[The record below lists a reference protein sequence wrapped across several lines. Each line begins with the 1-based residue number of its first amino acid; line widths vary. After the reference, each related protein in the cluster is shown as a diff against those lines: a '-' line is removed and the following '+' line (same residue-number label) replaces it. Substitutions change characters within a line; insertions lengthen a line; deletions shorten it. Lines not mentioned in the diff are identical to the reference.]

1 MLYLLLLAFVS
12 GMRFSEMIALKR
24 KDFDFEKNLMT
35 ISKARG
41 YSSNMGDGEQETKS
55 IASERVIEI
64 NKKQ

>member
-1 MLYLLLLAFVS
+1 
-12 GMRFSEMIALKR
+12 MIALKR